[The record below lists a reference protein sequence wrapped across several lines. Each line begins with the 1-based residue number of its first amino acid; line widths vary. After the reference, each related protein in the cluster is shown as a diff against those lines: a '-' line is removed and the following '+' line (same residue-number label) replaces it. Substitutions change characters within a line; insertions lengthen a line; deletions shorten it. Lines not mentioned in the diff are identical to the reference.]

1 MSFEKYAELT
11 KEQYPDFDFT
21 DYEIEEAMVV
31 IDGYEEDFDLDSNDD
46 DDYFDFSGG
55 QYKYFSYRI
64 PRGYMGVIFSK
75 NDNKVFF
82 MIDVRGLN

>member
-11 KEQYPDFDFT
+11 KKQYPDFNFT
-21 DYEIEEAMVV
+21 DYEIKEAMIV
-31 IDGYEEDFDLDSNDD
+31 IDGYKEDFDLDS
-46 DDYFDFSGG
+46 DDYFGSSGENH
-55 QYKYFSYRI
+55 KYFSYRI

-75 NDNKVFF
+75 DNNKVFF